1 MKVFCSAYA
10 HHYLSIHVSKV
21 PKSINDT
28 LTGTFYFYKQE
39 NITKQHKL
47 FFFLM
52 YYSNTNNLQLKLY

>member
-47 FFFLM
+47 FNVL
-52 YYSNTNNLQLKLY
+52 